1 MSKQE
6 SWEYQHE
13 TTTPF
18 RSETRVRLSNE
29 KTYNEVT
36 LGHKVVCGDVG
47 FGLSGEEAGN
57 ETKMGAVYSQS
68 QLLGQI

>member
-18 RSETRVRLSNE
+18 RSETWVGLSNE
-29 KTYNEVT
+29 KTYNEAT
-36 LGHKVVCGDVG
+36 FRHKVICRDAG

-57 ETKMGAVYSQS
+57 ETKIGAVYGQF